1 MTTTLRLAQVAGGA
15 GGSGVVVDAVTS
27 VTVSDTRI
35 RAYTYAASAVGAHKL
50 IRIIEN
56 GGDGGMIEQPL
67 LVANQ
72 TDYIYIG
79 DDGVRAASGNSIN
92 VSAPTTNAKVYIYY
106 G

>member
-1 MTTTLRLAQVAGGA
+1 
-15 GGSGVVVDAVTS
+15 
-27 VTVSDTRI
+27 
-35 RAYTYAASAVGAHKL
+35 
-50 IRIIEN
+50 
-56 GGDGGMIEQPL
+56 MIEQPL